1 MSKKIY
7 ILLGL
12 VVGSLIWM
20 GCSKGKTGTQGMLER
35 VGAAVT
41 AAVTLAHLDTKP
53 LQYEFEYDGR
63 AYFSLACDQVTAKAI
78 SKAIPQ
84 KDEKGR
90 AFQYEFEYDGSV
102 YISYPEA

>member
-1 MSKKIY
+1 MSKKLY

-12 VVGSLIWM
+12 AVASLIWT
-20 GCSKGKTGTQGMLER
+20 GCSKGKTDTMLAR

-41 AAVTLAHLDTKP
+41 ASVALAHPDTRP
-53 LQYEFEYDGR
+53 LQYEFEYEGR
-63 AYFSLACDQVTAKAI
+63 AYFSLACDEVTAKAI
-78 SKAIPQ
+78 RKAVPQ
-84 KDEKGR
+84 KDENGR